1 MKKFI
6 EENIDIVSLFP
17 IVTTRSTGTVLEESF
32 GLTVN
37 HKTCSGPLGGDQ
49 EIGGFITK
57 DECAAAFFFIDP
69 LSAHPR
75 AAGVPAGPP
84 RAASAVR

>member
-32 GLTVN
+32 GLTG
-37 HKTCSGPLGGDQ
+37 TTRPAPARS
-49 EIGGFITK
+49 
-57 DECAAAFFFIDP
+57 AATSR
-69 LSAHPR
+69 SA
-75 AAGVPAGPP
+75 A
-84 RAASAVR
+84 